1 MSCVR
6 AASSNQAAL
15 VERCGMEG
23 ERVVYDLDELD
34 EPSGYFSIILVKEER
49 K

>member
-1 MSCVR
+1 
-6 AASSNQAAL
+6 
-15 VERCGMEG
+15 MEG